1 MTTRTTTTMLTPTI
15 MTNISAA
22 DRDFLDGTKGFMERY
37 VRNRAYFLTCHEAY
51 EFTEKQYAELM
62 GKPRYSSYE
71 SFRTNYSKY
80 YRKLAEKKK

>member
-1 MTTRTTTTMLTPTI
+1 MTTITTTLTPTI

-80 YRKLAEKKK
+80 YRKLAERKK

>member
-1 MTTRTTTTMLTPTI
+1 MT
-15 MTNISAA
+15 MTNISAS

-51 EFTEKQYAELM
+51 EHTEKQYAELM

-71 SFRTNYSKY
+71 SFRANYSKY
-80 YRKLAEKKK
+80 YRKLAEKK